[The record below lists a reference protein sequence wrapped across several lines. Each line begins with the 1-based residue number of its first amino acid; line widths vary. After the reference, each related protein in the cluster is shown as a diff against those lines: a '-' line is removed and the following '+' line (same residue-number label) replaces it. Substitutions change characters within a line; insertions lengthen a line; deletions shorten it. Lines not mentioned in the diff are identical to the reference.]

1 MDSIA
6 INEFPQHTSFGDS
19 DSIVISG
26 ANEEALVPFVTMKE
40 AIANAISGDIQ
51 GGTPSVAMSPSEL
64 DSTKSKV
71 WLYAGET
78 TTAYKNGYIYYWIG
92 AAWQEGN
99 YYGQTVDYA
108 TDADVNSIISIL
120 EG

>member
-1 MDSIA
+1 MNNIA
-6 INEFPQHTSFGDS
+6 INNFPQHA
-19 DSIVISG
+19 SIIDTDGVVISG
-26 ANEEALVPFVTMKE
+26 ASEEALVPFSTVKE

-51 GGTPSVAMSPSEL
+51 GGAPSVAMSPSEL
-64 DSTKSKV
+64 DSTQSKV

-78 TTAYKNGYIYYWIG
+78 TTTYRNGYIYYWIG
-92 AAWQEGN
+92 AAWAEGN